1 MLYAQAQLTSFL
13 SAILLRLLNREL
25 RGPQT
30 DLSASCHQS
39 EQKKGKRGKIHV
51 PEPRV
56 EMLLLVY
63 QSTVKMDLRESGQGT
78 TDHGEIS
85 IVTGV
90 ARLLFF
96 LQRA

>member
-1 MLYAQAQLTSFL
+1 MPPVISL
-13 SAILLRLLNREL
+13 SKR
-25 RGPQT
+25 
-30 DLSASCHQS
+30 
-39 EQKKGKRGKIHV
+39 KGKEEPIQV

-90 ARLLFF
+90 ARLLLF